1 MSNHLNE
8 HSSLAAQSLQQLK
21 RDIILIPLGYPWTL
35 SPPVFFFVNSSNSL
49 LFWSYTLVPA
59 FCWNYLP
66 HEKGESEAQ
75 SFLLFSFLL
84 KNWRE
89 WSTLF
94 SWEPFGLWSAIWCL
108 RTCQPLLSDSSM
120 IYVSVQNQFQFPLRS
135 LPLVCWNER
144 ATLVVIQYLLGSLIV
159 CDHTNYIVSSCT
171 VGRVVCIHSS
181 EAIDTVR
188 PKDIGYMDK
197 SWNFP
202 SFDCRHREEELHKA
216 LHRDK
221 AKVVAIV

>member
-1 MSNHLNE
+1 MSNHLNK

-59 FCWNYLP
+59 FGWNYLP

-108 RTCQPLLSDSSM
+108 RTCQPLLSDSPM
-120 IYVSVQNQFQFPLRS
+120 IYIYLSCAEPIPVSTAFPASSLLKWKGNIGGHSVLVRIPYRLWSHELYCFVLHCWPGCMYSFIRS
-135 LPLVCWNER
+135 DR
-144 ATLVVIQYLLGSLIV
+144 
-159 CDHTNYIVSSCT
+159 HCT
-171 VGRVVCIHSS
+171 
-181 EAIDTVR
+181 A
-188 PKDIGYMDK
+188 
-197 SWNFP
+197 
-202 SFDCRHREEELHKA
+202 
-216 LHRDK
+216 
-221 AKVVAIV
+221 

>member
-35 SPPVFFFVNSSNSL
+35 SPPVFFFVNSSSSLASL
-49 LFWSYTLVPA
+49 LIIYT
-59 FCWNYLP
+59 CT
-66 HEKGESEAQ
+66 
-75 SFLLFSFLL
+75 SFLLKLLATWEGRKRSTIFSFLL

-108 RTCQPLLSDSSM
+108 RTCQPLLSDSPM
-120 IYVSVQNQFQFPLRS
+120 IYLSCAEPIPVSTAFPASSLLKWKGNIGGHSVLVSVQNQFQ
-135 LPLVCWNER
+135 
-144 ATLVVIQYLLGSLIV
+144 
-159 CDHTNYIVSSCT
+159 NYIVSSCT

-202 SFDCRHREEELHKA
+202 SFDCRHREEELHKG

-221 AKVVAIV
+221 AKVAIV

>member
-35 SPPVFFFVNSSNSL
+35 SPPVFFFVNSSSSLASL
-49 LFWSYTLVPA
+49 LIIYT
-59 FCWNYLP
+59 CT
-66 HEKGESEAQ
+66 
-75 SFLLFSFLL
+75 SFLLKLLATWEGRRKRSTIFSFLL